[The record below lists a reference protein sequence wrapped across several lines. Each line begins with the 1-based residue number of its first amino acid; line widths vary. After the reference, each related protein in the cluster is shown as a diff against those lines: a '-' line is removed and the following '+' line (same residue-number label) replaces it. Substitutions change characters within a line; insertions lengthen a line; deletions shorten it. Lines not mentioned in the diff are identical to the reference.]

1 VQAAVTCWPTPAVE
15 QGVHALVCEP
25 AAEKVLVAQL
35 AIVASDVGVQ
45 AAVTRWPGPA
55 FVQAW
60 HVGSAELG
68 LVAKKAPAH
77 THAEWSLLETACES
91 AQDVQLEDKPAPSEE
106 NEPCGHA
113 VQLAAPCV
121 E

>member
-1 VQAAVTCWPTPAVE
+1 M
-15 QGVHALVCEP
+15 HALVCEP

-77 THAEWSLLETACES
+77 THAEWSLLWTACES
-91 AQDVQLEDKPAPSEE
+91 AQGVQLEDTPVPRIEY
-106 NEPCGHA
+106 EPCGHA
-113 VQLAAPCV
+113 MQLAADCK